1 MIDYDNLNCIDIN
14 DENIDNLI
22 QEYGIK
28 DDDMIIVNND
38 GSYVVLGMDDAEIL
52 MADPEFAH
60 KVDIG
65 FENIN
70 EFEYFAKKIL
80 NNEEG

>member
-1 MIDYDNLNCIDIN
+1 MIDYNNLNDIDVN

-38 GSYVVLGMDDAEIL
+38 GSYVVLDMDDAEIL
-52 MADPEFAH
+52 MADPEFAY

-80 NNEEG
+80 NNKEG